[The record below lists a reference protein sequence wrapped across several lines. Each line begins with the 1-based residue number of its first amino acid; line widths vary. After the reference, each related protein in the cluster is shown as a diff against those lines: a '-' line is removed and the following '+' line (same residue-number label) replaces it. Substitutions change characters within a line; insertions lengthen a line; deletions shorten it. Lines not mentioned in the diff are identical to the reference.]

1 MAPARSY
8 VCAAAAA
15 GAVFAATPAAAGPR
29 YYFNKPGVAREA
41 YVADIAEC
49 GELAGG
55 AKAKDVYIP
64 YSPNPWAAGAGA
76 FFGALMRGAETRRLR
91 TSVERTC
98 MADKGY
104 ARMEVETATLKEIEK
119 LPDEKARLDRLFG
132 LASSDKP
139 VGKRMPE

>member
-1 MAPARSY
+1 MRIWKIASGT
-8 VCAAAAA
+8 AAAAA
-15 GAVFAATPAAAGPR
+15 ALFGATAAAAGPR

-41 YVADIAEC
+41 YMADILEC

-55 AKAKDVYIP
+55 ARAKDVFVP

-91 TSVERTC
+91 ASVERTC

-104 ARMEVETATLKEIEK
+104 RRMEVETAIIKEIEK
-119 LPDEKARLDRLFG
+119 LPDGRARLERLFA
-132 LASSDKP
+132 LAASDKP
-139 VGKRMPE
+139 IGKRVPE